1 MKIEQKPLDDHQV
14 QLTVEIE
21 NDTYEGA
28 RRKAARQI
36 AKRVKVPG
44 FRPGKAPFNVIEKQ
58 VGSGAIEEEAIDLI
72 LEDVYPKV
80 LEESGVQPY
89 GPGNLE
95 KVDDDK
101 ENRIFKF
108 RVPLSPE
115 VKLGDYEKVRI
126 PFKEKKVTK
135 KDIEGVIDSL
145 REQQAVLEPVER
157 PVEEGDMAYV
167 LLSGERKKADKDGET
182 ALIQERSYPVVVEK
196 QDVDNKSEW
205 PFPGFSR
212 KLIGLKVGDEK
223 EFSHTFDS
231 ESEFED
237 LRGEDASFKIK
248 LEEIKDRILPEVTD
262 EFAKSLGEYEDVK
275 SLRDEIKGTL
285 TQNFER
291 QQNDEYETSIVEK
304 IVEMSEIKYPPQ
316 MLDHEL
322 GHYIEDLSPQL
333 AQQGLTIENYLT
345 SRQMDMEALR
355 EEVKPTVEERMKKSL
370 VINELSRQEKIEVT
384 EEEIQELVTVR
395 IKQLQGMMSQEDAN
409 KALSG
414 DALQGL
420 VSRTMTEEII
430 TRTLAR
436 LRSIAMGEAEKAKQ
450 DEKKSEKA
458 KEKDEK
464 KKAPKASAKK
474 KSAPKVKKD
483 EGEK

>member
-58 VGSGAIEEEAIDLI
+58 VGSGAIEEEAIDLL

-80 LEESGVQPY
+80 LEESGIKAY

-95 KVDDDK
+95 KVDDEK
-101 ENRIFKF
+101 ENRIFEF

-115 VKLGDYEKVRI
+115 VKLGDYTKVRI

-182 ALIQERSYPVVVEK
+182 AIIQERSYPLVVEK
-196 QDVDNKSEW
+196 QDVDNKTEW

-212 KLIGLKVGDEK
+212 NLIGLKAGDEK
-223 EFSHTFDS
+223 EFAHTFDK

-237 LRGEDASFKIK
+237 LRGEDATFKIK

-262 EFAKSLGEYEDVK
+262 EFAKSLGEYEDLK

-285 TQNFER
+285 KQNFER
-291 QQNDEYETSIVEK
+291 QVNDEYETSIVEK
-304 IVEMSEIKYPPQ
+304 IVEMSEIHYPPQ

-322 GHYIEDLSPQL
+322 GHYIEDLGPQL
-333 AQQGLTIENYLT
+333 AQQGLTIDNYLT
-345 SRQMDMEALR
+345 SRQMDMDALR
-355 EEVKPTVEERMKKSL
+355 EEVKTTVEERMKKSL
-370 VINELSRQEKIEVT
+370 VLNELSRKEEIEVT
-384 EEEIQELVTVR
+384 EEEIQELVSER
-395 IKQLQGMMSQEDAN
+395 IKQLQGMMSPEEAK

-414 DALQGL
+414 NALQGL
-420 VSRTMTEEII
+420 VSSTMTEEII

-436 LRSIAMGEAEKAKQ
+436 LRSIAMGEAAKAKK

-458 KEKDEK
+458 GAADEE
-464 KKAPKASAKK
+464 KKAPKAAVKK
-474 KSAPKVKKD
+474 KAAPKVKKD